1 MISVSQYSN
10 LTMAATRSPLT
21 LSRASAPS
29 VSLAAGKASMATLA
43 TFQIPKVDN
52 EPNVSVWTNL

>member
-10 LTMAATRSPLT
+10 LTMAATRTPLT
-21 LSRASAPS
+21 LSRASAP
-29 VSLAAGKASMATLA
+29 SLAAGKASMATLA

-52 EPNVSVWTNL
+52 EPNVSG